1 MHHQVDETEE
11 IGVQTNVKLKAQTE
25 QMKAINDDVNTVQ
38 ARART
43 HSAHKHIRVNTC
55 VNTYATTS
63 APSSPFP
70 PRAHAHKHIRAH
82 TRDTCSRARA
92 PPLPPVPP

>member
-38 ARART
+38 AHTQAHTQRT
-43 HSAHKHIRVNTC
+43 QAYPCKHMCKHI
-55 VNTYATTS
+55 
-63 APSSPFP
+63 
-70 PRAHAHKHIRAH
+70 H
-82 TRDTCSRARA
+82 T
-92 PPLPPVPP
+92 